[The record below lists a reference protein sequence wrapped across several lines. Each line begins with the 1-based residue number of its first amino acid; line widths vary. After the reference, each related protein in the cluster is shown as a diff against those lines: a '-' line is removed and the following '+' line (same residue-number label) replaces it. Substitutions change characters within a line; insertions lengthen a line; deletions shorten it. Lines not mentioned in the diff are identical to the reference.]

1 MRITRET
8 LLKIARDTSAE
19 RVRVNRR
26 IVCVYLTGSVLYEE
40 PLLGGTGDIDLF
52 IIHDSQPSAEREVVR
67 LSDEIHL
74 DIAHLSQ
81 DVFLHPRQLRTHPW
95 ISPFIVSHPL
105 VYHDTQHWFEF
116 TQAAIT
122 SQFNQP
128 DNVVQRGRR
137 LAEAARRTWMET
149 SAAPRLAPA
158 QVWNFLKSLEDG
170 ANAIAALTGSPLTER
185 RFWLEFPARALT
197 LGRPALSEGLLELFT
212 PQPVADEDWLAW
224 QPTWKET
231 LQAAGLA
238 EDCPPH
244 LLPAR
249 QPYYLRAAGKLRE
262 ANPAAAL
269 WILLRTWTRAAC
281 LLAALPSSRQA
292 AVWESGSQQPA
303 WLAALQTLGLDEA
316 GFPERLEALDGYLDS
331 VEETLDD
338 YASQMGV

>member
-8 LLKIARDTSAE
+8 LLKIARDTTAE
-19 RVRVNRR
+19 RVRINRR
-26 IVCVYLTGSVLYEE
+26 IICVYLTGSLLHDE

-52 IIHDSQPSAEREVVR
+52 IIHDSQPATEREVVR

-128 DNVVQRGRR
+128 DNVLQRGRQ
-137 LAEAARRTWMET
+137 LAEAARSMWLGT
-149 SAAPRLAPA
+149 SASPRLAPE
-158 QVWNFLKSLEDG
+158 QVWNFLKALEDA
-170 ANAIAALTGSPLTER
+170 ANAIATLTGNPLTER
-185 RFWLEFPARALT
+185 RFWLEFPARTIT
-197 LGRPALSEGLLELFT
+197 LGRPNLSEDLLELFT
-212 PQPVADEDWLAW
+212 PQPVGDDDWQSW
-224 QPTWKET
+224 QTAWKET
-231 LQAAGLA
+231 LQAASVTT
-238 EDCPPH
+238 DCPQA

-249 QPYYLRAAGKLRE
+249 QAYYLRASGKLRE
-262 ANPAAAL
+262 THPAAAL

-281 LLAALPSSRQA
+281 LLAARPAASWENNPHRQT
-292 AVWESGSQQPA
+292 
-303 WLAALQTLGLDEA
+303 WLEVLQTLGLDEA
-316 GFPERLEALDGYLDS
+316 GFPARLGALDGYLDA

>member
-26 IVCVYLTGSVLYEE
+26 IVCIYLTGSLLYEE

-52 IIHDSQPSAEREVVR
+52 IIHDSQPTAEREVVR

-81 DVFLHPRQLRTHPW
+81 DAFLHPRQLRTHPW
-95 ISPFIVSHPL
+95 ISPFIVSHPQ
-105 VYHDTQHWFEF
+105 VYHDSQHWFEF
-116 TQAAIT
+116 AQAAIT

-128 DNVVQRGRR
+128 DNVVQRGRQ
-137 LAEAARRTWMET
+137 LAEAARRSWLDT
-149 SAAPRLAPA
+149 SADPRLEPA
-158 QVWNFLKSLEDG
+158 QVWYFLKALEDA
-170 ANAIAALTGSPLTER
+170 ANAIASLAGSPLTER
-185 RFWLEFPARALT
+185 RFWLEFPARTLT
-197 LGRPALSEGLLELFT
+197 LGRPALSESLLELLA
-212 PQPVADEDWLAW
+212 PQPVSDEDWQAW
-224 QPTWKET
+224 QPAWKDILAT
-231 LQAAGLA
+231 AGLA
-238 EDCPPH
+238 PDCPPR

-249 QPYYLRAAGKLRE
+249 QQYYLRAAGKLRE
-262 ANPAAAL
+262 TNPAAAL

-281 LLAALPSSRQA
+281 LLADRPTTA
-292 AVWESGSQQPA
+292 WESSPHRPV

-316 GFPERLEALDGYLDS
+316 GFAGRLEALDGYLDA

-338 YASQMGV
+338 YAGQMGV